1 MAKPSSRNTKTNKAR
16 ASRPDA
22 NTLLRADHGL
32 RTVLE
37 LHQSPSDHRRLQRRV
52 EGRPNALAAIDFVR
66 IN

>member
-1 MAKPSSRNTKTNKAR
+1 MAKPSSRNTKTNEAR

-37 LHQSPSDHRRLQRRV
+37 LHQVLPIIGGYTRV
-52 EGRPNALAAIDFVR
+52 EGGQMRWQPRFRPH
-66 IN
+66 